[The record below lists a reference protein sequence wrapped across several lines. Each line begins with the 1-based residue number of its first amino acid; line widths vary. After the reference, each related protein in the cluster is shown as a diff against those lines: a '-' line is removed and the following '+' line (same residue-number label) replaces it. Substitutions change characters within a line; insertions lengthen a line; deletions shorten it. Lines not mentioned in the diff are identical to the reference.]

1 MYETMSLV
9 ELKQC
14 AKAKRIKQYYV
25 MKRAQLIQLLSLPEL
40 PTPMVREK
48 MTVKQLREEAKRRGL
63 THFWLL
69 NRAALLKELFPE
81 DPRETAPDKDK
92 KNQSNADKHDE
103 PENHD
108 SEQIRIEETHDG

>member
-1 MYETMSLV
+1 MSLV

-14 AKAKRIKQYYV
+14 AKGRRIKQYYV

-40 PTPMVREK
+40 PMKMVREK

-81 DPRETAPDKDK
+81 DSGEATSNKDE

-108 SEQIRIEETHDG
+108 SKQIGVEETHDG